1 MLLYF
6 LMERKNFLMLL
17 EVEYFQK
24 ENKEN
29 NLAKVF
35 DCNAFNHKQFKILT
49 PNQMLQRLPVALAQV
64 KAGNTSEHL
73 LNEILEIIYSLYR
86 VTEFTK
92 KVYNN
97 IMNSISYKIECIL
110 YL

>member
-1 MLLYF
+1 M
-6 LMERKNFLMLL
+6 
-17 EVEYFQK
+17 
-24 ENKEN
+24 
-29 NLAKVF
+29 

-86 VTEFTK
+86 ETEFTK

-97 IMNSISYKIECIL
+97 IMNSIIYKIECIL
-110 YL
+110 YLWILKLVKNQKHSRKTWRKVW

>member
-1 MLLYF
+1 
-6 LMERKNFLMLL
+6 
-17 EVEYFQK
+17 
-24 ENKEN
+24 
-29 NLAKVF
+29 
-35 DCNAFNHKQFKILT
+35 
-49 PNQMLQRLPVALAQV
+49 MLQRLPVALAQV

-86 VTEFTK
+86 ETEFTK

-97 IMNSISYKIECIL
+97 IMNSIIYKIECIL